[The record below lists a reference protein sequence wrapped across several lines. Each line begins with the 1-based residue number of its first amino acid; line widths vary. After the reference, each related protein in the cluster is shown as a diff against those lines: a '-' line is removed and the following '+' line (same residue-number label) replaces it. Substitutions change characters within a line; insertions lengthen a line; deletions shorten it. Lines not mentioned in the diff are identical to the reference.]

1 MAKVK
6 SGSKIEHDKYGKI
19 IVESENINDDDIG
32 SKCEEWVSLQAA
44 NKNLYRAI
52 PSMIDGLKTVH
63 RRILYTMYK
72 NGCMTAVKKVAKITG
87 LVTDLHPHGDGSISQ
102 TIGAMGQTFSNN
114 IPFIEGIGNFGSI
127 NGDTVGQPR
136 YIEATI
142 SEFAK
147 VTFFKDFDISTVD
160 TRDSYNMESVEPVF
174 LPARYPVALINGMLG
189 CIGTGFSSNIPPYNF
204 TEVCEQTIELIKNP
218 EAEVYLVP
226 DLPTSASIIDKG
238 NFKEISETGKG
249 SFTAQATY
257 FIDHETNE
265 IHITSIPVQM
275 TVDAIIAGIADLKQ
289 KKSIPEIKNIANITS
304 RHESKNKSKGVQ
316 EVDLVLYLDQTANPE
331 AVMEKLLK
339 TNIGLRKSY
348 PIELIMI
355 DDFKMKFYS
364 IRSFLTEWIEWRR
377 DYLRSFYN
385 NKLVSTMEEK
395 HMNDVCIRIFNGQNI
410 EKTATMAKKS
420 ANGKEFADALM
431 QEYGI
436 TSLQAKTI
444 SNMKYTAFTKEAYA
458 GYLEKEEQY
467 KKDIEEY
474 RKMLYNE
481 SLIDKEL
488 IEQLEDGIKRFGYPR
503 KSKIIKLEGTVDNT
517 NHVIGISTDGYIK
530 KVDRKEA
537 IGSIGKNGGKLC
549 KAIAIHNRSNL
560 VLFDENGMVY
570 KIPAFEIPDASSKS
584 AGYPLTRYI
593 KNIGNVVFMMEEQ
606 KNSDIKKYGLEIVGI
621 TANGYA
627 KKVGMK
633 QIKKS
638 DKFMTLYEN
647 DRVVSVLVSAK
658 DADTNL
664 LIYTSDGKGIRISS
678 DDVPTF
684 KKDAKGLKQIILE
697 DGVDVIGATHV
708 DPNKSYLAYITMN
721 GKFKLTDSHLLP
733 VSKRKG
739 ESFVLISVDNND
751 RLIGITSVDKTD
763 KITVYHKY
771 SDAEVVNAEDIPV
784 ALRIAKPTKIVKTG
798 NGDIIIGYSVN

>member
-1 MAKVK
+1 MAKTK
-6 SGSKIEHDKYGKI
+6 SGSKIDHDKYGKI
-19 IVESENINDDDIG
+19 IVESENIDNGEIG

-72 NGCMTAVKKVAKITG
+72 CGCMTDVKKVLKITG
-87 LVTDLHPHGDGSISQ
+87 LVSDLHPHGDTAQ
-102 TIGAMGQTFSNN
+102 TLGAMGQTFSNN

-136 YIEATI
+136 YIEAKL
-142 SEFAK
+142 SEFSK
-147 VTFFKDFDISTVD
+147 VTFFKDFDIKTVD

-174 LPARYPVALINGMLG
+174 LPARYPAALINGMLG

-204 TEVCEQTIELIKNP
+204 TEVCEQTIELIKDP

-226 DLPTSASIIDKG
+226 DLPTGASIIDRG

-257 FIDHETNE
+257 FIDHDNNV

-304 RHESKNKSKGVQ
+304 QHESKNKSKGVQ

-364 IRSFLTEWIEWRR
+364 IRSFLTEWIEWRK

-385 NKLVSTMEEK
+385 NKLVSTMEDK

-410 EKTATMAKKS
+410 EKTATMAKKA

-431 QEYGI
+431 KEYGI

-458 GYLEKEEQY
+458 EYLEKEKQY
-467 KKDIEEY
+467 EKDIEYY

-481 SLIDKEL
+481 KLIDKEL

-503 KSKIIKLEGTVDNT
+503 KSKIIKLEGTIENSK
-517 NHVIGISTDGYIK
+517 HVIGISTDGYIK
-530 KVDRKEA
+530 KVGVNDPV
-537 IGSIGKNGGKLC
+537 GSIGKSGGKLC
-549 KAIAIHNRSNL
+549 KAIYINNRSNL
-560 VLFDENGMVY
+560 ILFDENGKVY
-570 KIPAFEIPDASSKS
+570 NIPAFEIPDASSKS

-593 KNIGNVVFMMEEQ
+593 KDIGNVIFMMEEK

-627 KKVGMK
+627 KKLGMK
-633 QIKKS
+633 KIKKS
-638 DKFMTLYEN
+638 DKYMTLYEN
-647 DRVVSVLVSAK
+647 DRVVSVLVASE
-658 DADTNL
+658 DEDTDL
-664 LIYTSDGKGIRISS
+664 LICTSDGKGIRLNTK
-678 DDVPTF
+678 DVPTF
-684 KKDAKGLKQIILE
+684 KKEAKGLKQITLDE
-697 DGVDVIGATHV
+697 GVEVIGATHI
-708 DPNKSYLAYITMN
+708 DSNKPYLAYITMN

-739 ESFVLISVDNND
+739 EMFVLISLDNND
-751 RLIGITSVDKTD
+751 KLIGITSVDTD
-763 KITVYHKY
+763 DRITVYHKY
-771 SDAEVVNAEDIPV
+771 SDAEEVKVSDIPV
-784 ALRIAKPTKIVKTG
+784 TLRIAKPTKVVKTG
-798 NGDIIIGYSVN
+798 NGDIIIGYSLS